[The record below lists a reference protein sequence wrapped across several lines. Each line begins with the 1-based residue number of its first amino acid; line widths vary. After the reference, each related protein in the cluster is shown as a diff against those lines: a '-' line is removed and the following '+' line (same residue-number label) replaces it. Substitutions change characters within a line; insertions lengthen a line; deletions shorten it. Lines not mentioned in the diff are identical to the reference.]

1 MIAIMKKPARSLG
14 VVVGGVLL
22 CLLQGAAFTGGCGS
36 KDDNTTAASG
46 AGGAGQP
53 QQISLKGAVQKG
65 PFVLGSS
72 ITVSPLDAKGN
83 PTGQAFLT
91 QTTNDKGEFSVDFAA
106 SGQVS
111 IQGEGFYFNEVAG
124 SLSGAALTLRA
135 LYVIEKAGPQQAY
148 LNLITHLTY
157 LRVRKLVAD
166 GKSFGDAIK
175 QAEKELRDEM
185 AITLPAFDP
194 GAQGLQMNILGG
206 DSPANAY
213 LLAASAV
220 LVQAATLQGP
230 VDAGLQELA
239 NAITTDLEED
249 GKLSMTNKSR
259 VAAGLLALDSKAVM
273 ANLATRLDELGSNA
287 KVPDIDK
294 ILDQDGDGLTNDK
307 DNCRR
312 VANLDQADEGD
323 SDGVGDVCDNCPDV
337 ANSDQKVT
345 DGSNNSFGD
354 ACDPCR
360 LDSGNCDCNTT
371 TGCSP
376 SGKCSMA
383 KLSCV
388 TFGKGVQGDV
398 CKFTAGG
405 DDCAMGYEC
414 VPPLSD
420 ASPTAGICHLL
431 CGNNAN
437 AVNCPQGTSCANLLA
452 LKASKTLNVC
462 APTCAPKSPTCP
474 KDQSCYWQAAVSN
487 GDASKHVCAYDY
499 SGTSGSVST
508 PCPDYTVANGCDAGF
523 VCTKPASKCG
533 LACDPNLAN
542 TCLNG
547 DTCHGFF
554 DNSIGYCA
562 PP

>member
-36 KDDNTTAASG
+36 KDDK
-46 AGGAGQP
+46 

-111 IQGEGFYFNEVAG
+111 IQGEGFYFNEV
-124 SLSGAALTLRA
+124 SGALSNAAITLRA
-135 LYVIEKAGPQQAY
+135 LYVIEQAGPQQAY

-166 GKSFGDAIK
+166 DKSFGDAIK

-249 GKLSMTNKSR
+249 GKLSMTNKGR

-294 ILDQDGDGLTNDK
+294 ILDQDGDGLMNDK
-307 DNCRR
+307 DNCPG
-312 VANLDQADEGD
+312 VDNLDQFDTD
-323 SDGVGDVCDNCPDV
+323 KDGVGDVCDSCPKF
-337 ANSDQKVT
+337 ACPSDQTAYCATT
-345 DGSNNSFGD
+345 DDAAGVCYIPCCPFKDGCSGRWAPNSRVVHPMGYVPCQEKGAFCGEIIGTVWC
-354 ACDPCR
+354 ALPCDP
-360 LDSGNCDCNTT
+360 L
-371 TGCSP
+371 
-376 SGKCSMA
+376 
-383 KLSCV
+383 
-388 TFGKGVQGDV
+388 
-398 CKFTAGG
+398 
-405 DDCAMGYEC
+405 
-414 VPPLSD
+414 
-420 ASPTAGICHLL
+420 
-431 CGNNAN
+431 
-437 AVNCPQGTSCANLLA
+437 
-452 LKASKTLNVC
+452 
-462 APTCAPKSPTCP
+462 APKCPTGQGCT
-474 KDQSCYWQAAVSN
+474 Y
-487 GDASKHVCAYDY
+487 AYDQLSSDPFTNPSVAPFSCIAFTDTAQADGAGCDEQKAICGPGLQCVDRFCRPFCDTGAAQPCV
-499 SGTSGSVST
+499 SGTCQALATFV
-508 PCPDYTVANGCDAGF
+508 PKNDAF
-523 VCTKPASKCG
+523 S
-533 LACDPNLAN
+533 
-542 TCLNG
+542 
-547 DTCHGFF
+547 HGFSQSPA
-554 DNSIGYCA
+554 NVGVCI
-562 PP
+562 P